1 MIKSIGFRATRKV
14 VVEVRDNTVNCN
26 VTNTGTF
33 TFEGRVGQTF
43 TIINDVSIDT
53 STGFLKMG
61 IVDSTYSHTGVGS
74 QTINQ
79 STGRVTTTITI
90 PSEDVT
96 NMTIDINAG
105 ALVRSGLTMY
115 FDPTETTSYSG
126 SGTTLTNIAPA
137 EFNNGINGTLDTP
150 DMYVAGE
157 TPYFFVRAD
166 QDTGTVQR
174 IDFTSNAAH
183 LPGGSTLS
191 IFWWADYDPQ
201 ANQNY
206 SNQLAFHAQNKYTN
220 YMGANRGTSST
231 SWSVEGETNG
241 AGVGG
246 NHDYFAQGGGIGF
259 NIGDWNEWTSV
270 FNNNTASNWFNGT
283 EHGTT
288 FDLGP
293 DSELTLSRIGSNQ
306 TQSYTNSGSNP
317 SSTQHRTG
325 NFRVGR
331 WMLYNRALT
340 DDEIRANRLVFES
353 LYGSYS

>member
-1 MIKSIGFRATRKV
+1 MIESLGQIATRRV
-14 VVEVRDNTVNCN
+14 VVLVRDNTVNCN
-26 VTNTGTF
+26 VTNTGTYEF
-33 TFEGRVGQTF
+33 SGRVGQQF
-43 TIINDVSIDT
+43 TLTNTVSINET
-53 STGFLKMG
+53 TGFLKMG
-61 IVDSTYSHTGVGS
+61 IVDSTYSHPDIQS
-74 QTINQ
+74 QVIDQ
-79 STGRVTTTITI
+79 STGVVTTTITI
-90 PSEDVT
+90 PSDNVV
-96 NMTIDINAG
+96 NATIDINAG
-105 ALVRSGLTMY
+105 ALVRNGLTMY
-115 FDPTETTSYSG
+115 FDPTETTSYPG
-126 SGTTLTNIAPA
+126 SGTALTNIAPA
-137 EFNNGINGTLDTP
+137 EFNNGINATLDTP
-150 DMYVAGE
+150 SMYVAGE

-174 IDFTSNAAH
+174 INFSSNAAH

-201 ANQNY
+201 ANENY
-206 SNQLAFHAQNKYTN
+206 SNQLAFHAQSKWTN
-220 YMGANRGTSST
+220 YMGANRTTSAT

-241 AGVGG
+241 AGVGY

-270 FNNNTASNWFNGT
+270 FNNNVASNWFNGV
-283 EHGTT
+283 EHSST

-306 TQSYTNSGSNP
+306 TQSYAAPSGDPNA
-317 SSTQHRTG
+317 TKHRTG

-340 DDEIRANRLVFES
+340 DDEVRANRLVFES

>member
-1 MIKSIGFRATRKV
+1 MIQGIGFKASRKV

-53 STGFLKMG
+53 TTGFLKMG
-61 IVDSTYSHTGVGS
+61 IVDSTYSHTGIGS

-79 STGRVTTTITI
+79 STGRVTTTIRI
-90 PSEDVT
+90 PENDVT

-137 EFNNGINGTLDTP
+137 EFNNGINATLDNA
-150 DMYVAGE
+150 DMFTSGD
-157 TPYFFVRAD
+157 TPYFSITAD
-166 QDTGTVQR
+166 GVNTTKR
-174 IDFTSNAAH
+174 IDFNSNAAH
-183 LPGGSTLS
+183 LPAGSTLS
-191 IFWWADYDPQ
+191 IFWWSDYNPDD
-201 ANQNY
+201 NY
-206 SNQLAFHAQNKYTN
+206 SDSLAFHAQNKYVD
-220 YMGANRGTSST
+220 YMGARRTTSAT
-231 SWSVEGETNG
+231 TWGVEAETNG
-241 AGVGG
+241 VGTPQG
-246 NHDYFAQGGGIGF
+246 NHDYFATDSGIGF

-270 FNNNTASNWFNGT
+270 FNNNTATNFFNGT
-283 EHGTT
+283 KHGTSRS
-288 FDLGP
+288 L
-293 DSELTLSRIGSNQ
+293 SSSSQLTLNRIGSN
-306 TQSYTNSGSNP
+306 
-317 SSTQHRTG
+317 RTGANERRG

-340 DDEIRANRLVFES
+340 DDEVRANRLVFES

>member
-1 MIKSIGFRATRKV
+1 MIQGIGFKTSRKV
-14 VVEVRDNTVNCN
+14 IVEVRDNTVNCD
-26 VTNTGTF
+26 VTNTGS
-33 TFEGRVGQTF
+33 FEFSGRVGQTF

-61 IVDSTYSHTGVGS
+61 IVDSTYSHAGVGS

-79 STGRVTTTITI
+79 DTGRVTTTITI

-137 EFNNGINGTLDTP
+137 EFNNGINATLDNA
-150 DMYVAGE
+150 DMFTSGD
-157 TPYFFVRAD
+157 TPYFSITAD
-166 QDTGTVQR
+166 GINTTKR
-174 IDFTSNAAH
+174 IDFSGAAAH
-183 LPGGSTLS
+183 LPGDSTLS
-191 IFWWADYDPQ
+191 IFWWADYNPEG
-201 ANQNY
+201 NY
-206 SNQLAFHAQNKYTN
+206 SNSLAFHAQNKYTD
-220 YMGANRGTSST
+220 YMGANRTGSST
-231 SWSVEGETNG
+231 SWSVEAETNG
-241 AGVGG
+241 VGTPQG
-246 NHDYFAQGGGIGF
+246 NHDYFAQDSNIGF

-270 FNNNTASNWFNGT
+270 FNNNTATNFFNGT
-283 EHGTT
+283 KHGTSRS
-288 FDLGP
+288 L
-293 DSELTLSRIGSNQ
+293 SSSAQLTLDRIGAD
-306 TQSYTNSGSNP
+306 
-317 SSTQHRTG
+317 RTGANERRG

-340 DDEIRANRLVFES
+340 DDEVRANRLVFES

>member
-1 MIKSIGFRATRKV
+1 MIQGIGFKASRKV

-74 QTINQ
+74 QSINQ

-90 PSEDVT
+90 PANDVT

-137 EFNNGINGTLDTP
+137 EFNNGINATLDNA
-150 DMYVAGE
+150 DMYQSGA

-166 QDTGTVQR
+166 QDTGPVRR
-174 IDFTSNAAH
+174 INFSSNAAH
-183 LPGGSTLS
+183 LPAGSTLS

-201 ANQNY
+201 AAENY
-206 SNQLAFHAQNKYTN
+206 SNQLAFHAQSKWTN
-220 YMGANRGTSST
+220 YMGANRTTSAT
-231 SWSVEGETNG
+231 TWSVEAETNG
-241 AGVGG
+241 VGTPEG
-246 NHDYFAQGGGIGF
+246 NHDYFAADGGIGF

-270 FNNNTASNWFNGT
+270 FNNNAATNFFNGT
-283 EHGTT
+283 KHGTT
-288 FDLGP
+288 RNISAS
-293 DSELTLSRIGSNQ
+293 SELTLSRIGSNQ
-306 TQSYTNSGSNP
+306 TQSTSSNR
-317 SSTQHRTG
+317 QRTG

-340 DDEIRANRLVFES
+340 DDEVRANRLVFES

>member
-53 STGFLKMG
+53 TTGFLKMG
-61 IVDSTYSHTGVGS
+61 IVDSTYSHTGIGS

-90 PSEDVT
+90 PANDVT

-137 EFNNGINGTLDTP
+137 EFNNGINATLDNA
-150 DMYVAGE
+150 DMFTSGD
-157 TPYFFVRAD
+157 TPYFSITAD
-166 QDTGTVQR
+166 GVNTTKR
-174 IDFTSNAAH
+174 IDFSSNAAH

-191 IFWWADYDPQ
+191 IFWWSDYNPDD
-201 ANQNY
+201 NY
-206 SNQLAFHAQNKYTN
+206 SDSLAFHAQNKYTD
-220 YMGANRGTSST
+220 YMGARRTTSAT
-231 SWSVEGETNG
+231 TWGVEAETNG
-241 AGVGG
+241 AGTPQG
-246 NHDYFAQGGGIGF
+246 NHDYFATDSGIGF

-270 FNNNTASNWFNGT
+270 FNNNTATNFFNGT
-283 EHGTT
+283 KHGTSRS
-288 FDLGP
+288 L
-293 DSELTLSRIGSNQ
+293 SSSSQLTLNRIGSN
-306 TQSYTNSGSNP
+306 
-317 SSTQHRTG
+317 RTGANERRG

-340 DDEIRANRLVFES
+340 DDEVRANRLVFES